1 VSAEP
6 DAPEPDVYVVEHV
19 RQALATDA
27 RTMVQGLRVTQHGD
41 CVVVSGTVS
50 SESRRDAVG
59 EVAAEVA
66 AAYRV
71 CNETV
76 VVGPAD
82 HHRAEEVS

>member
-6 DAPEPDVYVVEHV
+6 ESPEPDVYVIEHV
-19 RQALATDA
+19 RQALATDV
-27 RTMVQGLRVTQHGD
+27 RTMVQGLRVTEHGD
-41 CVVVSGTVS
+41 CIVVSGTVS
-50 SESRRDAVG
+50 SDSLRDAVG
-59 EVAAEVA
+59 TVAAEVA